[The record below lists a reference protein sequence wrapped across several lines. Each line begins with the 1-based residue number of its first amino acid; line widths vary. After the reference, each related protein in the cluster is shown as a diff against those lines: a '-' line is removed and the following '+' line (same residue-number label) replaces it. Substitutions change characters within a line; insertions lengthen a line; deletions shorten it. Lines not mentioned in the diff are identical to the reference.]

1 MRPRTSVVM
10 PNQAT
15 LLQQYRNNT
24 ASMHFYVTP
33 DMQVCPCC
41 KRRRS
46 STQFTADSR
55 YCANCRRAR

>member
-1 MRPRTSVVM
+1 M